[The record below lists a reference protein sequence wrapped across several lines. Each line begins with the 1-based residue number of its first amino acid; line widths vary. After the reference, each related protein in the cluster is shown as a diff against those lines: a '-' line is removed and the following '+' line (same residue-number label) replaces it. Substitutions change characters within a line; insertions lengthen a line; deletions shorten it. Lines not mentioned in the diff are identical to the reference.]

1 MWFDTIEIGGCP
13 VSKTVNSR
21 RLRARLFL
29 KSIVTHHQEASRRR
43 GLHGIL
49 PPWFNCRGDAVKF
62 KLPKAWEKDSD
73 KLFIHESGVRIQQS
87 TYHGTDGWILVP
99 TDLDQPVVQ
108 FEPTEDGRD
117 KAFAAY
123 AEGVLKPP
131 SKRKKAAPRKKKAA
145 AKVKKESEEEKDE
158 DEEDDGSED

>member
-1 MWFDTIEIGGCP
+1 M
-13 VSKTVNSR
+13 
-21 RLRARLFL
+21 
-29 KSIVTHHQEASRRR
+29 
-43 GLHGIL
+43 
-49 PPWFNCRGDAVKF
+49 KF
-62 KLPKAWEKDSD
+62 KLPKDWEKDSD

-108 FEPTEDGRD
+108 FEPNEEGRD

-131 SKRKKAAPRKKKAA
+131 SKRKKAAPRKKKKAV
-145 AKVKKESEEEKDE
+145 AKVKKEAVEEKAEEKEKEEKDE
-158 DEEDDGSED
+158 DDEDDGSED